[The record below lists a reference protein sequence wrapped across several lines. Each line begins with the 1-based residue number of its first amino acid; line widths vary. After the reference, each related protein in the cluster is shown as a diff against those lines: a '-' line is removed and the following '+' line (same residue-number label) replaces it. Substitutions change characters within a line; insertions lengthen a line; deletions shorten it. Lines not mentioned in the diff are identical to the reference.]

1 MDRKILSRAI
11 YPVDGTLPKSADVFY
26 RECMKKHS
34 GKIPTIHRSDRE
46 FTIDLFLH
54 DVKIRK
60 KMNEFITDIPIKEKL
75 RNLFF

>member
-1 MDRKILSRAI
+1 MDRKILSHAI
-11 YPVDGTLPKSADVFY
+11 YPIDETRPKSDVFY
-26 RECMKKHS
+26 REWMKKHG

-46 FTIDLFLH
+46 FTVDLFLH

>member
-1 MDRKILSRAI
+1 MDRKTLSHTI
-11 YPVDGTLPKSADVFY
+11 YSIDGTLPRSADVFY
-26 RECMKKHS
+26 REWMKKHG
-34 GKIPTIHRSDRE
+34 GKIPTTRRSDQE
-46 FTIDLFLH
+46 FTVDLFLR